1 MARSSNPER
10 AQRLNAAFDLLAR
23 GYTLADAATA
33 LTHDFGL
40 SVRQAYRYLQ
50 EAQGIDGPVPV
61 ASSTIPITIK
71 VPEAVVVKLR
81 AYAQSSGLTMG
92 EIVARAVLSFLEK
105 VGRRYG

>member
-40 SVRQAYRYLQ
+40 SRGQVYQYLQ

-105 VGRRYG
+105 VGRWYG

>member
-23 GYTLADAATA
+23 GYTLADAAAT
-33 LTHDFGL
+33 LTHEFGL
-40 SVRQAYRYLQ
+40 SRRQAYRYLQ
-50 EAQGIDGPVPV
+50 EAQGIDAPV
-61 ASSTIPITIK
+61 AVSSPTIPITIK

-81 AYAQSSGLTMG
+81 AYAQSRGLTIG

-105 VGRRYG
+105 VGRHG